1 LYNNSIVFIDEKM
14 YNNYVSIYERR
25 VIMANVYDVAKY
37 IINYTITELEKTISN
52 LKLQKMLYYVQGYSI
67 KELSYPAFDAVIEN
81 WPYGPV
87 VPEVYFEY
95 NEFRGGNIDA
105 ISNFDLDESELPRKL
120 KRIIEKI
127 AKKCS
132 TMSAFTLV
140 NKTHSEAPWSNTKQ
154 NDIISNAIM
163 SDYFNLQD
171 PLNIGDE

>member
-1 LYNNSIVFIDEKM
+1 
-14 YNNYVSIYERR
+14 
-25 VIMANVYDVAKY
+25 MANVNDVAKY

-105 ISNFDLDESELPRKL
+105 IPNFDLDESELPRKL

-132 TMSAFTLV
+132 TMSASNLV
-140 NKTHSEAPWSNTKQ
+140 SKTHSEAPWSNTKK
-154 NDIISNAIM
+154 NDKIDNNM
-163 SDYFNLQD
+163 MLDYFQLND
-171 PLNIGDE
+171 PLNIGDKRDGRDCDD